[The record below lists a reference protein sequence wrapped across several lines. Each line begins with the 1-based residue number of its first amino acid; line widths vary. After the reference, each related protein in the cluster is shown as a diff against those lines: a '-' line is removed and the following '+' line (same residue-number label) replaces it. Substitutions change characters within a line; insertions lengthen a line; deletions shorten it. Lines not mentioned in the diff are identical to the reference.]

1 MESGED
7 KDSRTSLLLQKLRKN
22 PVLSNLEKL
31 RDDKEEDDKNE
42 DENDGSRSLK
52 DDQIRKEWQNQVN
65 AKSLAKPK
73 AEKKELELAKKK
85 LGDLK
90 SKEVVEDILDLQIV
104 GNQMAIKEIEDKIN
118 AINEELAQK
127 ALNTDNVSK
136 LRNRISSQ
144 SPSQKTANP
153 LQEELKMLTDL
164 LKESRDKV
172 GKLQIKKNEEEFKRQ
187 IVEIMRESEE
197 LDSYNEYDAKR
208 KGKNR
213 VFLLP
218 SSQVNSLS
226 EIFGQADIVHEII
239 EVPAN
244 QVQQQGNSQQFDYV
258 ANQDQQNQPSQ
269 EQVTVIVVNDPQIIY
284 QQQYQQGKDQIS
296 QGGSWVEMI
305 KNSRSNQGQL
315 TSPSSQSF
323 SKPQANSSMTV
334 SSQTQSQLPSKPVV
348 GGFTQK
354 VAQERSGALV
364 VSQTRAGPPR

>member
-1 MESGED
+1 MASGED
-7 KDSRTSLLLQKLRKN
+7 KDLKTSLLLQKLREN
-22 PVLSNLEKL
+22 PLFRNLEKL
-31 RDDKEEDDKNE
+31 RDDKKE

-52 DDQIRKEWQNQVN
+52 DDQLRNEQQNQGN
-65 AKSLAKPK
+65 ANSSAKPK
-73 AEKKELELAKKK
+73 VEKKELELANKK

-90 SKEVVEDILDLQIV
+90 SKEVVEDILDFQIA
-104 GNQMAIKEIEDKIN
+104 GHQMAIKEIEDKIN
-118 AINEELAQK
+118 AINEEELAQK

-144 SPSQKTANP
+144 SLSQKTANP

-187 IVEIMRESEE
+187 IVEIMRDSEE

-218 SSQVNSLS
+218 SSQVGSLS
-226 EIFGQADIVHEII
+226 EIFGQADIAHEII

-269 EQVTVIVVNDPQIIY
+269 EQVTVIVVNDPQIFY
-284 QQQYQQGKDQIS
+284 QQQYQQGKEQIS
-296 QGGSWVEMI
+296 QGGSWVEMV
-305 KNSRSNQGQL
+305 KNIRSNQSQL
-315 TSPSSQSF
+315 SSPSSQSF
-323 SKPQANSSMTV
+323 SKPQANSSMPV

-348 GGFTQK
+348 GGFTK
-354 VAQERSGALV
+354 MVAEQRSGALV
-364 VSQTRAGPPR
+364 VSQARASLPR

>member
-1 MESGED
+1 
-7 KDSRTSLLLQKLRKN
+7 
-22 PVLSNLEKL
+22 
-31 RDDKEEDDKNE
+31 
-42 DENDGSRSLK
+42 
-52 DDQIRKEWQNQVN
+52 
-65 AKSLAKPK
+65 
-73 AEKKELELAKKK
+73 
-85 LGDLK
+85 
-90 SKEVVEDILDLQIV
+90 
-104 GNQMAIKEIEDKIN
+104 
-118 AINEELAQK
+118 
-127 ALNTDNVSK
+127 
-136 LRNRISSQ
+136 
-144 SPSQKTANP
+144 
-153 LQEELKMLTDL
+153 
-164 LKESRDKV
+164 
-172 GKLQIKKNEEEFKRQ
+172 
-187 IVEIMRESEE
+187 MRESEE

-323 SKPQANSSMTV
+323 RKPQANSSMTV

-348 GGFTQK
+348 GEHTQALA
-354 VAQERSGALV
+354 AQRSGALV
-364 VSQTRAGPPR
+364 VSQARASLPR